1 MILNNVLD
9 NHETD
14 LVLSRDNKPRGTKR
28 QQSDGQAEQETTR
41 SSNEKTKHNTH
52 LHSLQ
57 RRQLC
62 ELTWI
67 RKEESHSALLEARGV
82 ASSSRRRAGTSVDC
96 RYRSCSN
103 NQHISLVSEVEGQEG
118 EHLKRPGYSKRAGLP
133 LVCVSA
139 LTVHAQVSASRKQVH
154 ASATSRKQVTPRAS
168 GTSETQVDRKRTDW
182 DDGEDSASRSCN
194 NKRL

>member
-1 MILNNVLD
+1 MVVLRNTQTTACMQDTSRKIVKRRRDIIVVKCCMILNNDLD

-28 QQSDGQAEQETTR
+28 QQRDGQADQETTR

-67 RKEESHSALLEARGV
+67 RKEESNSALLEARGV
-82 ASSSRRRAGTSVDC
+82 AAA
-96 RYRSCSN
+96 
-103 NQHISLVSEVEGQEG
+103 LEG
-118 EHLKRPGYSKRAGLP
+118 E
-133 LVCVSA
+133 
-139 LTVHAQVSASRKQVH
+139 
-154 ASATSRKQVTPRAS
+154 
-168 GTSETQVDRKRTDW
+168 
-182 DDGEDSASRSCN
+182 
-194 NKRL
+194 